1 MFRINTETETYN
13 LVANVVSTFI
23 GIGAASLVGTFCNN
37 IITNNVGSDGE
48 TTRMKLGRTG
58 FKVITLNTVSNEMR
72 KNLDDMAHGWNA
84 IVDILEGVESAT
96 PVDPEVVVEG

>member
-1 MFRINTETETYN
+1 
-13 LVANVVSTFI
+13 
-23 GIGAASLVGTFCNN
+23 
-37 IITNNVGSDGE
+37 
-48 TTRMKLGRTG
+48 MKLGRTG

-72 KNLDDMAHGWNA
+72 KNLDDMAEAWNA

>member
-1 MFRINTETETYN
+1 MFRINTKTDTYN
-13 LVANVVSTFI
+13 LVANVVSTVV

-37 IITNNVGSDGE
+37 IIANNLGPNGE

-72 KNLDDMAHGWNA
+72 KNLDDMAEAWNA